1 MKLIYVVDLF
11 LLCQKLTIYDK
22 GCMKGKR
29 CESVTF
35 SILLPLDKWI
45 K

>member
-1 MKLIYVVDLF
+1 MRE
-11 LLCQKLTIYDK
+11 
-22 GCMKGKR
+22 KR

-45 K
+45 KWL